1 MIILSILSLKDKVI
15 EMTDVVN
22 VANGAETSLRY

>member
-22 VANGAETSLRY
+22 IVNGAETSLRY